1 MRKKIVIL
9 TLIIVLLLSVIGI
22 GFTIYKN
29 NELKDNKTLVD
40 KEIETSTIDKSEK
53 DNESEIVEDNS
64 ESETKIEIKE
74 EKNNDSVTTKEQ
86 TDTPKEEIKNKSEV
100 ITKPSNNQTSKNDNP
115 SNNTNQDNNVPQNN
129 NVETPKPV
137 EKKPWDELGISEYD
151 YYNKPAHS
159 WAEVDFSVKN
169 YGSQE
174 STLKACQE
182 YGNSYIAEHSGGYWC
197 NSVNSYS
204 GAYLGEDFD
213 YYN

>member
-9 TLIIVLLLSVIGI
+9 TLIIVLLLLVIGI

-29 NELKDNKTLVD
+29 NELKDNKTIVD
-40 KEIETSTIDKSEK
+40 KEKSTKDKTEK
-53 DNESEIVEDNS
+53 DEKVEIVEDNS
-64 ESETKIEIKE
+64 ESEESEEIKE

-86 TDTPKEEIKNKSEV
+86 TDTPKEEIKNPNEV
-100 ITKPSNNQTSKNDNP
+100 ITKPSNNQTYKEDNP
-115 SNNTNQDNNVPQNN
+115 SNNTKQEVNVPQDNK
-129 NVETPKPV
+129 VETLKPV
-137 EKKPWDELGISEYD
+137 EKKPWDDLGISEYD

-169 YGSQE
+169 YGTQE
-174 STLKACQE
+174 LTLKACQD

-204 GAYLGEDFD
+204 GDYLGEDFD

>member
-9 TLIIVLLLSVIGI
+9 TLIIVLLLLVIGI

-29 NELKDNKTLVD
+29 NELKDNKTIVD
-40 KEIETSTIDKSEK
+40 KEKSTKDKTEK
-53 DNESEIVEDNS
+53 DEKFEIVEDNS
-64 ESETKIEIKE
+64 ESEESGEIKE

-86 TDTPKEEIKNKSEV
+86 TDTSKEEIKNTNEV
-100 ITKPSNNQTSKNDNP
+100 ITKPSNSQTYKEDNP
-115 SNNTNQDNNVPQNN
+115 SNNTKQDVNVPQDNK
-129 NVETPKPV
+129 VETSKPV
-137 EKKPWDELGISEYD
+137 EKKPWDDLGISEYD

-159 WAEVDFSVKN
+159 WAEIDFSVKN
-169 YGSQE
+169 YGTQE
-174 STLKACQE
+174 LTLKACQD

-204 GAYLGEDFD
+204 GDYLGEDFD

>member
-9 TLIIVLLLSVIGI
+9 TLIIVLLLLVIGI

-29 NELKDNKTLVD
+29 NELKDNKTIVD
-40 KEIETSTIDKSEK
+40 KEKSTKDKTEK
-53 DNESEIVEDNS
+53 DEKFEIVEDNS
-64 ESETKIEIKE
+64 ESEESGEIKE

-86 TDTPKEEIKNKSEV
+86 TDTPKEEIKNTNEV
-100 ITKPSNNQTSKNDNP
+100 ITNPSNNQTYKEDNP
-115 SNNTNQDNNVPQNN
+115 SNNTKQEVNVPQDNK
-129 NVETPKPV
+129 VETPKPV
-137 EKKPWDELGISEYD
+137 EKKPWDDLGISEYD

-169 YGSQE
+169 YGTQVL
-174 STLKACQE
+174 TLKACQD

-204 GAYLGEDFD
+204 GDYLGEDFD

>member
-29 NELKDNKTLVD
+29 NELKDNKTIVD
-40 KEIETSTIDKSEK
+40 KEKSTKDKTEK
-53 DNESEIVEDNS
+53 DEKVEIVEDNS
-64 ESETKIEIKE
+64 ESEESEEIKE

-86 TDTPKEEIKNKSEV
+86 TDTPKEEIKNPNEV
-100 ITKPSNNQTSKNDNP
+100 ITKPSNNQTYKEDNP
-115 SNNTNQDNNVPQNN
+115 SNNTKQEVNVPQDNK
-129 NVETPKPV
+129 VETLKPV
-137 EKKPWDELGISEYD
+137 EKKPWDDLGISEYD

-169 YGSQE
+169 YGTQE
-174 STLKACQE
+174 LTLKACQD

-204 GAYLGEDFD
+204 GDYLGEDFD

>member
-9 TLIIVLLLSVIGI
+9 TLIFVLLLSVIGI

-53 DNESEIVEDNS
+53 DNEVEIVEDNS

-100 ITKPSNNQTSKNDNP
+100 ITKPSNNQNSKNDNP

-137 EKKPWDELGISEYD
+137 EKKPFKGH
-151 YYNKPAHS
+151 K
-159 WAEVDFSVKN
+159 K
-169 YGSQE
+169 
-174 STLKACQE
+174 
-182 YGNSYIAEHSGGYWC
+182 
-197 NSVNSYS
+197 
-204 GAYLGEDFD
+204 
-213 YYN
+213 

>member
-9 TLIIVLLLSVIGI
+9 TLIIVLLLSIIGI

-29 NELKDNKTLVD
+29 NELKDNKTIVD
-40 KEIETSTIDKSEK
+40 KEKSTKDKSKKDEK
-53 DNESEIVEDNS
+53 FEIVEDNS
-64 ESETKIEIKE
+64 ESEESEEIKE

-86 TDTPKEEIKNKSEV
+86 TDTPKEEIKNTNEV
-100 ITKPSNNQTSKNDNP
+100 ITKPSNNQTYKEDNP
-115 SNNTNQDNNVPQNN
+115 SNNTKQEVNVPQDNK
-129 NVETPKPV
+129 VETPKTV
-137 EKKPWDELGISEYD
+137 EKKPWDDLGISEYD

-169 YGSQE
+169 YGTQE
-174 STLKACQE
+174 LTLKACQD

-204 GAYLGEDFD
+204 GDYLGEDFD

>member
-9 TLIIVLLLSVIGI
+9 TLIIVLLLSIIGI

-29 NELKDNKTLVD
+29 NELKDNKTIVD
-40 KEIETSTIDKSEK
+40 KEKSTKDKTEK
-53 DNESEIVEDNS
+53 DEKFEIVEDNS
-64 ESETKIEIKE
+64 ESEESEEIKE

-86 TDTPKEEIKNKSEV
+86 TDTPKEEIKNTNEV
-100 ITKPSNNQTSKNDNP
+100 ITKPSNNQTYKEDNP
-115 SNNTNQDNNVPQNN
+115 SNNTKQEVNVPQDNK
-129 NVETPKPV
+129 VETPKTV
-137 EKKPWDELGISEYD
+137 EKKPWDDLGISEYD

-169 YGSQE
+169 YGTQE
-174 STLKACQE
+174 LTLKACQD

-204 GAYLGEDFD
+204 GDYLGEDFD

>member
-9 TLIIVLLLSVIGI
+9 TLIIVLLLSIIGI

-29 NELKDNKTLVD
+29 NELKDNKTIVD
-40 KEIETSTIDKSEK
+40 KEKSTKDKTEK
-53 DNESEIVEDNS
+53 DEKFEIVEDNS
-64 ESETKIEIKE
+64 ESEESEEIKE

-86 TDTPKEEIKNKSEV
+86 TDTPKEEIKNTNEV
-100 ITKPSNNQTSKNDNP
+100 ITKPSNNQTYKNDNP
-115 SNNTNQDNNVPQNN
+115 SNNTNQNNNVPQDNK
-129 NVETPKPV
+129 VETPKTV
-137 EKKPWDELGISEYD
+137 EKKPWDDLGISEYD

-169 YGSQE
+169 YGTQE
-174 STLKACQE
+174 LTLKACQD

-204 GAYLGEDFD
+204 GDYLGEDFD

>member
-9 TLIIVLLLSVIGI
+9 TLIIVLLLSIIGI

-29 NELKDNKTLVD
+29 NELKDNKTIVD
-40 KEIETSTIDKSEK
+40 KEKSTKDKTEK
-53 DNESEIVEDNS
+53 DEKFEIVEDNS
-64 ESETKIEIKE
+64 ESEESEEIKE

-86 TDTPKEEIKNKSEV
+86 TDTPKEEIKNTNEV
-100 ITKPSNNQTSKNDNP
+100 ITKPSNNQTYKNDNP
-115 SNNTNQDNNVPQNN
+115 SNNTKQEVNVPQDNK
-129 NVETPKPV
+129 VETPKTV
-137 EKKPWDELGISEYD
+137 EKKPWDDLGISEYD

-169 YGSQE
+169 YGTQE
-174 STLKACQE
+174 LTLKACQD

-204 GAYLGEDFD
+204 GDYLGEDFD

>member
-22 GFTIYKN
+22 GITIYNN
-29 NELKDNKTLVD
+29 NEFKNKTIVN
-40 KEIETSTIDKSEK
+40 KEIETSTNDKSEK
-53 DNESEIVEDNS
+53 DNEVEIIEENIDS
-64 ESETKIEIKE
+64 KTKIEIKE
-74 EKNNDSVTTKEQ
+74 ENNNDSVTTKEQ
-86 TDTPKEEIKNKSEV
+86 TDITKEEIKNKSDV
-100 ITKPSNNQTSKNDNP
+100 ITKPSNNQTYKNDNP

-129 NVETPKPV
+129 NAETPKPV
-137 EKKPWDELGISEYD
+137 EKKPWDDLGISEYD

-159 WAEVDFSVKN
+159 WAEVDFNVKD
-169 YGSQE
+169 YGTQE

-182 YGNSYIAEHSGGYWC
+182 YGNSYIDEHSGCYWC

>member
-9 TLIIVLLLSVIGI
+9 TLIIVLLLSIIGI

-29 NELKDNKTLVD
+29 NELKDNKTIVD
-40 KEIETSTIDKSEK
+40 KEKSTKDKSKKDEK
-53 DNESEIVEDNS
+53 FEIVEDNS
-64 ESETKIEIKE
+64 ESEESEEIKE

-86 TDTPKEEIKNKSEV
+86 TDTPKEEIKNTNEV
-100 ITKPSNNQTSKNDNP
+100 ITKPSNNQTYKEDNP
-115 SNNTNQDNNVPQNN
+115 SNNTKQEVNVPQDNK
-129 NVETPKPV
+129 VETPKTV
-137 EKKPWDELGISEYD
+137 EKKPWYDLGISEYD

-169 YGSQE
+169 YGTQE
-174 STLKACQE
+174 LTLKACQD

-204 GAYLGEDFD
+204 GDYLGEDFD